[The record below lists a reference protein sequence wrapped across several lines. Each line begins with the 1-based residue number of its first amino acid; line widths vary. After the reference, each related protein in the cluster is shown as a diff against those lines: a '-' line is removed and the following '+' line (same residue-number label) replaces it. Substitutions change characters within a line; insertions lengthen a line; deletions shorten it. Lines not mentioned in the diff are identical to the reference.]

1 MKETE
6 GSGQRKH
13 RTQKRTPCNAQAEPK
28 NGVRKDSVFILGSCK
43 SGVDEEIKINS
54 ETLGHGTEEC
64 AMSFVIETDHSVSYK
79 KDSDLE

>member
-1 MKETE
+1 MRPRHLPQTLNTD
-6 GSGQRKH
+6 S
-13 RTQKRTPCNAQAEPK
+13 
-28 NGVRKDSVFILGSCK
+28 NGPGNSGSCK

>member
-1 MKETE
+1 MTLCHT
-6 GSGQRKH
+6 S
-13 RTQKRTPCNAQAEPK
+13 C
-28 NGVRKDSVFILGSCK
+28 FFGSCK